1 MNIRFHRSLLGQF
14 IVFGIAPFIA
24 VAVLSAVVGG
34 TRIATLLRG
43 LSEEEV
49 LVHARGIAANIN
61 DQNNSAIDVAQTLA
75 SAAEHG
81 FFGKRKESMSFTRQV
96 LEQSSNFYSAYYCY
110 EPNAD
115 GKDSLYLK
123 ANAAANALTNGV
135 DAHGVA
141 GANNAGASLP
151 AAAIDANGRF
161 IPYWFRDSSQGD
173 KIALKPLVEFENSW
187 YQGPLRNWRDR
198 KSRDA
203 TLTEPYTYEGTMM
216 TECTVPVVIDGK
228 FAGTTGVDRA
238 LTGIQV
244 ALQNLAN
251 ESGNN
256 VFLISSGGKFIGAVS
271 PLDESGK
278 PLTDFSDLKTKSV
291 ATTTWGAIFQ
301 PLLEVKDS
309 KAVWMEDPMSKSET
323 IFAVAKIPS
332 GNWTVL
338 VEVPPGTIQATIA
351 NFTWTNS
358 LVEGAGIIVVALL
371 LMRLAKRLA
380 GKIKNAA
387 AAAAF
392 VAQGD
397 LSRRYADP
405 NNLDESGQL
414 LESMDVMGQRLSS
427 LVGKVREATI
437 TITGTANE
445 MTAASRQQ
453 DEVAQSFGASSSEI
467 AAAIRQIS
475 TTGSELFRTMETVSS
490 GAKESARLASE
501 SRTDLQDMG
510 VTMNALATAT
520 GDISG
525 RLSAINEKASNIN
538 AIVIAI
544 TKVADQTNLL
554 SVNAAIEA
562 EKAGESGKGFLV
574 VAREIRRLADQTASA
589 TLDIERMVE
598 QMQTAVSGGVME
610 MDRFADQVR
619 RGVGQVKTIGQ
630 RLAGVI
636 QGVGE
641 IDGQFGEVTT
651 GMQSQVQGAEQI
663 RQSMDGL
670 SGNASRARDATK
682 EFSEAAQ
689 SLLHSISSLR
699 EAVALFRLADHNK
712 R

>member
-14 IVFGIAPFIA
+14 ILFGIVPFLA
-24 VAVLSAVVGG
+24 VAILSAEVGAY
-34 TRIATLLRG
+34 RMATLLRG
-43 LSEEEV
+43 LGEKEV
-49 LVHARGIAANIN
+49 LVDVRSIAGDIN
-61 DQNNSAIDVAQTLA
+61 DQNNTAIETSQLLA
-75 SAAEHG
+75 AAAEHG
-81 FFGKRKESMSFTRQV
+81 FFGKREESMAFTRDV
-96 LEQSSNFYSAYYCY
+96 LEQSPEFYGVHYCY

-123 ANAAANALTNGV
+123 ANAAAMAIGNGADGHPIVGAKNAV
-135 DAHGVA
+135 
-141 GANNAGASLP
+141 ASLP
-151 AAAIDANGRF
+151 AAAIDQNGRY
-161 IPYWFRDSSQGD
+161 IPYWFRDSAQGD
-173 KIALKPLVEFENSW
+173 KIALKPLAEFENSW
-187 YQGPLRNWRDR
+187 YQSPMRNWRDR

-216 TECTVPVVIDGK
+216 TECTVPLIIDGK

-238 LTGIQV
+238 LSRIQT
-244 ALQNLAN
+244 ALQTFAN

-256 VFLISSGGKFIGAVS
+256 VFLISKGGKFIAALS
-271 PLDESGK
+271 PVDASGK
-278 PLTDFSDLKTKSV
+278 QCTDFSDLKTKEV
-291 ATTTWGAIFQ
+291 AATVWAPIFQ
-301 PLLEVKDS
+301 PLLTSTDS
-309 KAVWMEDPMSKSET
+309 ETLWMDDPTTKTET
-323 IFAVAKIPS
+323 IFAAAKIPA
-332 GNWTVL
+332 GGWTVL
-338 VEVPPGTIQATIA
+338 VQVPPGIIQSRIS

-358 LVEGAGIIVVALL
+358 IITGVGIIVVASL

-490 GAKESARLASE
+490 SAKESARLAGE
-501 SRTDLQDMG
+501 GRTDLQDMG
-510 VTMNALATAT
+510 VTMDALAKAT

-619 RGVGQVKTIGQ
+619 RGVGQVNTIGL

-641 IDGQFGEVTT
+641 IGGQFGEVTS
-651 GMQSQVQGAEQI
+651 GMHSQVQGAEQI

-670 SGNASRARDATK
+670 SSNAARARDATK

-689 SLLHSISSLR
+689 SLILSISALR
-699 EAVALFRLADHNK
+699 EAVALFRLAEQNK
-712 R
+712 H

>member
-14 IVFGIAPFIA
+14 ILFGIVPFIA
-24 VAVLSAVVGG
+24 VAILSAQVGG
-34 TRIATLLRG
+34 YRITKLLRG
-43 LSEEEV
+43 LGEEEV
-49 LVHARGIAANIN
+49 LVDARSIASNIN
-61 DQNNSAIDVAQTLA
+61 DQNNTAIEIAQLLA
-75 SAAEHG
+75 TAAEHG
-81 FFGKRKESMSFTRQV
+81 FFGKREESMAFTREV
-96 LEQSSNFYSAYYCY
+96 LERSPEFYGVHYCY

-115 GKDSLYLK
+115 GKDSFYLK
-123 ANAAANALTNGV
+123 AKANASVMGNETDG
-135 DAHGVA
+135 HGVV
-141 GANNAGASLP
+141 GAKNAGASLP
-151 AAAIDANGRF
+151 AAAIDPNGRF
-161 IPYWFRDSSQGD
+161 IPYWFRDSTQGD
-173 KIALKPLVEFENSW
+173 KIALKPLAEFENSW
-187 YQGPLRNWRDR
+187 YQSPMRNWRDR

-216 TECTVPVVIDGK
+216 TECTVPLVIDGK
-228 FAGTTGVDRA
+228 FVGTTGVDRA
-238 LTGIQV
+238 LTGIQA
-244 ALQNLAN
+244 ALQTLAN

-256 VFLISSGGKFIGAVS
+256 VFLVSKGGKFIGAVS
-271 PLDESGK
+271 PVDASGNQ
-278 PLTDFSDLKTKSV
+278 LTDFAGLKTKEVS
-291 ATTTWGAIFQ
+291 ATVWAPIFQ
-301 PLLEVKDS
+301 PLVSADS
-309 KAVWMEDPMSKSET
+309 GTLWMDDPATQVET
-323 IFAVAKIPS
+323 IFAAAKIPT
-332 GNWTVL
+332 GGWTV
-338 VEVPPGTIQATIA
+338 VVQVPPGIIQARISD
-351 NFTWTNS
+351 FTWTNS
-358 LVEGAGIIVVALL
+358 VISGVGIIFVAFL
-371 LMRLAKRLA
+371 LMRLANRLA

-387 AAAAF
+387 VAAAF

-405 NNLDESGQL
+405 TNRDESGQL

-490 GAKESARLASE
+490 GAKESARLAGE
-501 SRTDLQDMG
+501 GRTDLQDMA
-510 VTMNALATAT
+510 VTMDALATAT

-598 QMQTAVSGGVME
+598 QMQAAVSGGVME

-619 RGVGQVKTIGQ
+619 RGVGQVNAIGL

-641 IDGQFGEVTT
+641 IGGQFGEVTS

-670 SGNASRARDATK
+670 SSNAARARDATK

-689 SLLHSISSLR
+689 SLILSISALR
-699 EAVALFRLADHNK
+699 EAVALFRLAEQNK
-712 R
+712 H

>member
-14 IVFGIAPFIA
+14 ILFGIVPFLA
-24 VAVLSAVVGG
+24 VAILSAEVGAYRMG
-34 TRIATLLRG
+34 TLLRSLG
-43 LSEEEV
+43 EKEV
-49 LVHARGIAANIN
+49 LVDARSIASDIN
-61 DQNNSAIDVAQTLA
+61 DQNNTAIETSQLLA
-75 SAAEHG
+75 AAAEHG
-81 FFGKRKESMSFTRQV
+81 FFGKREESMAFTREV
-96 LEQSSNFYSAYYCY
+96 LEQSPEFYGVHYCY

-123 ANAAANALTNGV
+123 ANAAAMAIGNGTDGHPIV
-135 DAHGVA
+135 
-141 GANNAGASLP
+141 GAKNAGASLP
-151 AAAIDANGRF
+151 AAAIDQNGRY
-161 IPYWFRDSSQGD
+161 IPYWFRDSAQGD
-173 KIALKPLVEFENSW
+173 KIALKPLAEFENSW
-187 YQGPLRNWRDR
+187 YQSPMRNWRDR

-203 TLTEPYTYEGTMM
+203 TLTEPYSYEGTMM
-216 TECTVPVVIDGK
+216 TECTVPLVIDGK

-238 LTGIQV
+238 LTGIQS
-244 ALQNLAN
+244 ALQTLAN

-256 VFLISSGGKFIGAVS
+256 VFLVSKGGKFIGAVS
-271 PLDESGK
+271 PVDASGK
-278 PLTDFSDLKTKSV
+278 QLTDFSDLKTKEV
-291 ATTTWGAIFQ
+291 AATVWAPIFQ
-301 PLLEVKDS
+301 TLASADS
-309 KAVWMEDPMSKSET
+309 GTLWMEDPTTKIET
-323 IFAVAKIPS
+323 IFATAKIPT
-332 GNWTVL
+332 GGWTVL
-338 VEVPPGTIQATIA
+338 VQVPPGTIQSRIS

-358 LVEGAGIIVVALL
+358 IITGGGIIFVTFL

-405 NNLDESGQL
+405 TNRDESGQL

-490 GAKESARLASE
+490 SAKESARLAGE
-501 SRTDLQDMG
+501 GRTDLQDMA
-510 VTMNALATAT
+510 VTMDALAKAT

-619 RGVGQVKTIGQ
+619 RGVGQVNTIGQ

-636 QGVGE
+636 QGVGD
-641 IDGQFGEVTT
+641 IGGQFGDVTT

-670 SGNASRARDATK
+670 SNNAARARDATK

-689 SLLHSISSLR
+689 SLILSISALR
-699 EAVALFRLADHNK
+699 EAVALFRLAEQNK
-712 R
+712 H

>member
-1 MNIRFHRSLLGQF
+1 M
-14 IVFGIAPFIA
+14 
-24 VAVLSAVVGG
+24 
-34 TRIATLLRG
+34 
-43 LSEEEV
+43 
-49 LVHARGIAANIN
+49 
-61 DQNNSAIDVAQTLA
+61 
-75 SAAEHG
+75 
-81 FFGKRKESMSFTRQV
+81 
-96 LEQSSNFYSAYYCY
+96 
-110 EPNAD
+110 
-115 GKDSLYLK
+115 
-123 ANAAANALTNGV
+123 
-135 DAHGVA
+135 
-141 GANNAGASLP
+141 
-151 AAAIDANGRF
+151 
-161 IPYWFRDSSQGD
+161 
-173 KIALKPLVEFENSW
+173 
-187 YQGPLRNWRDR
+187 
-198 KSRDA
+198 
-203 TLTEPYTYEGTMM
+203 
-216 TECTVPVVIDGK
+216 
-228 FAGTTGVDRA
+228 
-238 LTGIQV
+238 
-244 ALQNLAN
+244 
-251 ESGNN
+251 
-256 VFLISSGGKFIGAVS
+256 
-271 PLDESGK
+271 
-278 PLTDFSDLKTKSV
+278 
-291 ATTTWGAIFQ
+291 
-301 PLLEVKDS
+301 
-309 KAVWMEDPMSKSET
+309 
-323 IFAVAKIPS
+323 
-332 GNWTVL
+332 
-338 VEVPPGTIQATIA
+338 
-351 NFTWTNS
+351 
-358 LVEGAGIIVVALL
+358 
-371 LMRLAKRLA
+371 
-380 GKIKNAA
+380 
-387 AAAAF
+387 
-392 VAQGD
+392 AQGD
-397 LSRRYADP
+397 LSRRYTDP

-598 QMQTAVSGGVME
+598 QMQTAVSGGVTE

-682 EFSEAAQ
+682 EFSVAAQ

>member
-1 MNIRFHRSLLGQF
+1 MDIRFHRSLLGQF
-14 IVFGIAPFIA
+14 IVFGIAPCIA
-24 VAVLSAVVGG
+24 VAVLSAAVGG
-34 TRIATLLRG
+34 TRIATLLRDLG
-43 LSEEEV
+43 EEEV
-49 LVHARGIAANIN
+49 LVDARGIAANIN
-61 DQNNSAIDVAQTLA
+61 DQNNSAIDVAQILA

-81 FFGKRKESMSFTRQV
+81 FFGKREESMSFTRQV
-96 LEQSSNFYSAYYCY
+96 LEQSPDFYGVHYCY

-123 ANAAANALTNGV
+123 ANAAANAPTKV
-135 DAHGVA
+135 ADAHGVA
-141 GANNAGASLP
+141 GAKNAGASLP
-151 AAAIDANGRF
+151 AAAMDANGRF

-173 KIALKPLVEFENSW
+173 KIALKPLAEFENSW
-187 YQGPLRNWRDR
+187 YQSPLRNWRDR

-271 PLDESGK
+271 PLDKSGK

-323 IFAVAKIPS
+323 IFAVAKISS

-351 NFTWTNS
+351 NFVWANS

-475 TTGSELFRTMETVSS
+475 TTGAELFRTMETVSS

-501 SRTDLQDMG
+501 GRTDLQDMG

-619 RGVGQVKTIGQ
+619 RGVGQVNTIGQ

-670 SGNASRARDATK
+670 SSNASRARDATK

>member
-14 IVFGIAPFIA
+14 ILFGIVPFLA
-24 VAVLSAVVGG
+24 VAILSAAVGG
-34 TRIATLLRG
+34 YRMTTLLRG
-43 LSEEEV
+43 LGEEEV
-49 LVHARGIAANIN
+49 LVNARSIASNIN
-61 DQNNSAIDVAQTLA
+61 DQNSATIQTAQLLA
-75 SAAEHG
+75 AAAEHG
-81 FFGKRKESMSFTRQV
+81 FFGKREVSMAFTREV
-96 LEQSSNFYSAYYCY
+96 LEESPEFYGVHYCY

-115 GKDSLYLK
+115 GKDSFYLK
-123 ANAAANALTNGV
+123 ANAAAMAIGNGT
-135 DAHGVA
+135 DGLPIAGVK
-141 GANNAGASLP
+141 NAGASLP
-151 AAAIDANGRF
+151 AAAIDPNGRF
-161 IPYWFRDSSQGD
+161 IPYWFRDSTQGE
-173 KIALKPLVEFENSW
+173 KIALKPLAEFENSW
-187 YQGPLRNWRDR
+187 YQSPMRNWRDR

-216 TECTVPVVIDGK
+216 TECTVPLVIDGK
-228 FAGTTGVDRA
+228 FVGTAGVDRA
-238 LTGIQV
+238 LSRIQE
-244 ALQNLAN
+244 ALQIFAN
-251 ESGNN
+251 VSGNN
-256 VFLISSGGKFIGAVS
+256 VFLLSQGGKFIAAIS
-271 PLDESGK
+271 PVDASGK
-278 PLTDFSDLKTKSV
+278 QLTDFSDLKTKEV
-291 ATTTWGAIFQ
+291 ASTVWAPIFQ
-301 PLLEVKDS
+301 PLLTSTDS
-309 KAVWMEDPMSKSET
+309 GTLWMDDPTTKTET
-323 IFAVAKIPS
+323 IFATAKILA
-332 GNWTVL
+332 GGWTVL
-338 VEVPPGTIQATIA
+338 VQVPPGIIQARISD
-351 NFTWTNS
+351 FTWANS
-358 LVEGAGIIVVALL
+358 LITGVGIILVAFL

-405 NNLDESGQL
+405 KNLDESGQL

-490 GAKESARLASE
+490 GAKESARLAAE
-501 SRTDLQDMG
+501 GRTDLQDMA
-510 VTMNALATAT
+510 VTMDALATAT

-619 RGVGQVKTIGQ
+619 RGVGQVNTIGL

-636 QGVGE
+636 QGVGD
-641 IDGQFGEVTT
+641 IGGQFGEVTS
-651 GMQSQVQGAEQI
+651 GMHSQVQGAEQI
-663 RQSMDGL
+663 RQSMDGF
-670 SGNASRARDATK
+670 SSNAARARDATK

-689 SLLHSISSLR
+689 SLILSISALR
-699 EAVALFRLADHNK
+699 EAVALFRLAEKNK
-712 R
+712 H

>member
-1 MNIRFHRSLLGQF
+1 MDIRFHRSLLGQF
-14 IVFGIAPFIA
+14 IVFGIVPFIA
-24 VAVLSAVVGG
+24 VAVLSAAVGG

-43 LSEEEV
+43 LGEEEV
-49 LVHARGIAANIN
+49 LVDARGIAANIN
-61 DQNNSAIDVAQTLA
+61 DQNNSAIDVAQILA

-81 FFGKRKESMSFTRQV
+81 FFGKREESMSFTRQV
-96 LEQSSNFYSAYYCY
+96 LEQSPDFYGVHYCY

-115 GKDSLYLK
+115 GKDSMYLK
-123 ANAAANALTNGV
+123 ANAAANAPTNGA
-135 DAHGVA
+135 DARGVA
-141 GANNAGASLP
+141 GAKNAGASLP

-173 KIALKPLVEFENSW
+173 KIALKPLAEFENSW
-187 YQGPLRNWRDR
+187 YQSPLRNWRDR

-238 LTGIQV
+238 LTGIQA

-271 PLDESGK
+271 PLDKSGK

-323 IFAVAKIPS
+323 IFAAAKISS

-338 VEVPPGTIQATIA
+338 VEVPPRTIQATIS
-351 NFTWTNS
+351 NFVWTNS

-475 TTGSELFRTMETVSS
+475 TTGAELFRTMETVSS

-501 SRTDLQDMG
+501 GRTDLQDMG

-619 RGVGQVKTIGQ
+619 RGVGQVNTIGQ

-670 SGNASRARDATK
+670 SSNASRARDATK